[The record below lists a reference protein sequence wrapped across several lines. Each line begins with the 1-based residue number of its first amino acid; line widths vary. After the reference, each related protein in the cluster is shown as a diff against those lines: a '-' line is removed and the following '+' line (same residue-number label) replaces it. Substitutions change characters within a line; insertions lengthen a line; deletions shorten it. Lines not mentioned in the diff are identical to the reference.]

1 MNVGWMMK
9 PTLTDAYQQG
19 WDDGAYVVKGVV
31 SDFIDEVRYHL
42 RMDNDPY
49 RARNLIIYSIAE
61 LEGKVREVSGD
72 E

>member
-1 MNVGWMMK
+1 MK

-19 WDDGAYVVKGVV
+19 WDVVKGVV

>member
-1 MNVGWMMK
+1 MK

-19 WDDGAYVVKGVV
+19 WDDGAYATKGIV

-42 RMDNDPY
+42 RLDNDPY
-49 RARNLIIYSIAE
+49 RARESIIYSITE
-61 LEGKVREVSGD
+61 LEGKLREMMND